1 MSKSS
6 ILLYVFLG
14 AIAIGCKS
22 ADDGDTT
29 PLPPKDAQAKVDQ
42 AAKGV
47 ESSQMSAEQK
57 QAALDYLK
65 NGAVGAGKMKDMA
78 QSGTAG
84 SK

>member
-1 MSKSS
+1 MSKSLV
-6 ILLYVFLG
+6 LLYICLG
-14 AIAIGCKS
+14 AVAIGCKG
-22 ADDGDTT
+22 ADDGDSN
-29 PLPPKDAQAKVDQ
+29 PLPSKDAQTKVDQ

-47 ESSQMSAEQK
+47 ESSQMSPEQK

-78 QSGTAG
+78 QSGPAG